1 MRTKETTVGGLQ
13 YPQTSMGLMKNIEST
28 MYIAPGRM
36 KFQNKIEYTAS
47 LNLLKFTWSLE
58 K

>member
-36 KFQNKIEYTAS
+36 KFQNKIEYCF
-47 LNLLKFTWSLE
+47 LKFAEVHLE
-58 K
+58 